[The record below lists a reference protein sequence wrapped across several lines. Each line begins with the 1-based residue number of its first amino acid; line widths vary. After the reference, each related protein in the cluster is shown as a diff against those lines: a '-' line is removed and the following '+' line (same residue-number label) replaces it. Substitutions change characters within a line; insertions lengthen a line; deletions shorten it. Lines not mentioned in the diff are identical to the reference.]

1 MRLAVYNVENLF
13 DRPRAMN
20 LGSWNEGKV
29 ILQDF
34 AALSELLGELKY
46 TAARKKRMVE
56 LMVRLGLDKQDDAPF
71 VLLRRSRGKLLRR
84 AKAGGLEI
92 VAEGRADWAGSLE
105 LKDEPVDEVAMRNTA
120 RVINDLKADVLAV
133 VEAES
138 RPVLEQFNL
147 QIIKAVG
154 GQPFRHVMVI
164 DGNDSRGID
173 VGLMTGQDYPI
184 GLMRSHVDDRDG
196 KGNDIFSRDC
206 PEYAIQ
212 LPDGNTLWV
221 LVNHLKS
228 KGFGGK
234 EASDRR
240 RKVQAERVK
249 AIYEAKVAAGDDL
262 IAVVGDLND
271 TPDSDPL
278 APLLKGTDLKDAFE
292 HPAFDNG
299 GFPGT
304 YGLCNAG
311 NKIDYI
317 LMSPKLYQ
325 YVQGGGVMRQGMW
338 PGVKPKRWD
347 TYDDLEDPKHAA
359 SDHAALWVDLK
370 LGS

>member
-13 DRPRAMN
+13 DRPKAMN
-20 LGSWNEGKV
+20 LGTLKEGKP

-34 AALSELLGELKY
+34 ASLSELLGEVNY
-46 TAARKKRMVE
+46 TAARKKRMAE
-56 LMVRLGLDKQDDAPF
+56 LMVRLGLEKDDDAPF
-71 VLLRRSRGKLLRR
+71 VLLRRNRGQLLRR
-84 AKAGGLEI
+84 PKTGGIEI

-105 LKDEPVDEVAMRNTA
+105 LQDAPVDEIAMRNTA
-120 RVINDLKADVLAV
+120 RVIHDLKADILAV

-138 RPVLEQFNL
+138 RPVLEQFNQ
-147 QIIKAVG
+147 QILKAVG

-173 VGLMTGQDYPI
+173 VGLMSGKNHPI
-184 GLMRSHVDDRDG
+184 GLMRSHVDDRDS

-206 PEYAIQ
+206 PEYAVH
-212 LPDGNTLWV
+212 LPNGDTLWV

-228 KGFGGK
+228 KGYGGK
-234 EASDRR
+234 EASDRK
-240 RKVQAERVK
+240 RKAQATRVK
-249 AIYEAKVAAGDDL
+249 AIYEAKMAAGEEL
-262 IAVVGDLND
+262 IAIVGDFND

-278 APLLKGTDLKDAFE
+278 APLLQHTDLKDVFE
-292 HPAFDNG
+292 HPNFDNG
-299 GFPGT
+299 GYPGT

-325 YVQGGGVMRQGMW
+325 RVKAGGVMRQGMW

-347 TYDDLEDPKHAA
+347 TYEDLDDPKNAA
-359 SDHAALWVDLK
+359 SDHAALWVDLN
-370 LGS
+370 L